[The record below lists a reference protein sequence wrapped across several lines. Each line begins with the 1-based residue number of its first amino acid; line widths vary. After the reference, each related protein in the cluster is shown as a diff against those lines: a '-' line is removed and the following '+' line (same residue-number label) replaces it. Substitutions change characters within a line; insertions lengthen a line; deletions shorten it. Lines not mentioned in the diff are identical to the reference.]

1 MFFGNGRSLLRS
13 FRFWRLV
20 LIGIALALLA
30 RLFVVGVYQVAS
42 ESMAPTLRTGDR
54 VVVWKWAKLT
64 GVERGDVVVFDGSG
78 SFVSTETTSSFSE
91 TLSELIGIKSLD
103 SHLFVKRVIGL
114 GGDRVKCCDVEGY
127 VTVNGE
133 RLREQYLPQGM
144 SPSDVSFDVVVPNG
158 HMFVMGDNRSH
169 SQDSRSLLGSPGG
182 GMVDVDK
189 VVGRVAKKL

>member
-1 MFFGNGRSLLRS
+1 MFFGNDRSLLRS

-20 LIGIALALLA
+20 ACGVALALFM
-30 RLFVVGVYQVAS
+30 RIFLFGIYQVAS
-42 ESMAPTLRTGDR
+42 ESMSPTLRTSDR
-54 VVVWKWAKLT
+54 VLVLKWAKLS
-64 GVERGDVVVFDGSG
+64 GVERGDIVVFDGAG
-78 SFVSTETTSSFSE
+78 SFAPTESASKFAD

-114 GGDRVKCCDVEGY
+114 GGDEVKCCDSEGF

-133 RLREQYLPQGM
+133 RLRESYLAPGM
-144 SPSDVSFDVVVPNG
+144 SPSEVSFDVVVPKG
-158 HMFVMGDNRSH
+158 RMFVMGDNRSH

-189 VVGRVAKKL
+189 VVGRVAWAM